1 LGLILWTVMMLGMAS
16 VANAATEAYTSLIP
30 TNTDEDTDL
39 ASKQV
44 LFNGYKWYI
53 IEDNST
59 SATEG
64 TVTLLAANN
73 DFGSSK
79 FSEDFRNKKYSES
92 LIKSSLDALT
102 NSSFKDVADAIETVK
117 VKGSDS
123 DTEVEAKLY
132 LLNYRN
138 EFFKVLG
145 RARRYPDAWWLRE
158 PCDETTIW
166 YVTANGSQDA
176 GGYANNTYAIR
187 PALKLKLSAVVF
199 SDKVF
204 HVHKFTYAAGTDGQ
218 ANTIT
223 AACGG
228 SDTCP
233 LEDDRTTLALIAP
246 ALNVYD
252 GEGSAAATLDG
263 LDAFNDA
270 TGLNVAVDD
279 IEYYRATKSG
289 GTYTRNGDALGSAP
303 TDAGDYMAQ
312 LTLTGVRTDEG
323 DDQSVSVSVG
333 YTIDKADPTL
343 TPPSPSAIYGQTLA
357 DVALANPAGNIAGT
371 WAWVDDTATSVGN
384 AGEHTFKADFT
395 PEDTANYNSVSDVNV
410 TVTVGKADNPTTV
423 KGTASVIKGGNT
435 VDLSENVELNGA
447 TGAVSYEIDDID
459 LNFDCALEGSIL
471 TSGEDTGNVTVNVTV
486 AEDENYEALGTK
498 PIKVSVLKKLAQTL
512 SADDVTVTYGETEG
526 RVSAS
531 VTDPATGSGAISYA
545 VKDGSADYIDVD
557 ASTGALIIKKVDTA
571 TVVVTAAKSQTC
583 AQATKEVTVT
593 IDKGANPATVT
604 GTATVIKGGNTVD
617 LSENVEMNGATG
629 AVSYEI
635 DNDACGCALEGS
647 VLTSGA
653 DTGDVT
659 VNVTVAE
666 DDYYEALASTPI
678 TVTITDKLAQT
689 IDADDVTVTYG
700 ETDKGVSASV
710 TDPATGGGAISYAV
724 KDGSA
729 DYIDVDAAT
738 GALTVKKAGTATV
751 VVTAAETQTYAQ
763 ATKEVTVT
771 IDKADA
777 VPATVAANNRRY
789 DGTEKS
795 LLTVDDSTLA
805 GGEMQYALGTETEA
819 TEDYA
824 TSIPT
829 GTDAGTYYVWY
840 KVVGDE
846 NHLDTQAVCV
856 TSMIAPEF
864 GDPDFAMPEDLA
876 AIEEGA
882 FEGVAF
888 MAVVDAHTC
897 AAIGQDTFKGT
908 GLVKIRL
915 PKDCEISDAAFDEA
929 GTVYVYAPAG
939 GTTEA
944 YCAGHDNLV
953 FIAE

>member
-1 LGLILWTVMMLGMAS
+1 MGLILWTVMMLGMAS

-593 IDKGANPATVT
+593 IDK
-604 GTATVIKGGNTVD
+604 
-617 LSENVEMNGATG
+617 
-629 AVSYEI
+629 
-635 DNDACGCALEGS
+635 
-647 VLTSGA
+647 
-653 DTGDVT
+653 
-659 VNVTVAE
+659 
-666 DDYYEALASTPI
+666 
-678 TVTITDKLAQT
+678 
-689 IDADDVTVTYG
+689 
-700 ETDKGVSASV
+700 
-710 TDPATGGGAISYAV
+710 
-724 KDGSA
+724 
-729 DYIDVDAAT
+729 
-738 GALTVKKAGTATV
+738 
-751 VVTAAETQTYAQ
+751 
-763 ATKEVTVT
+763 
-771 IDKADA
+771 ADA

-789 DGTEKS
+789 DGTEKP